1 MLFSS
6 YFLLQFKKKREF
18 DAHRALLTGV
28 VRWLTLQGHNLVFL
42 LIGLHC
48 EVRQVLFHLPGHLSV
63 FVQLL
68 SVQEGA
74 AAHSLLVGPALH
86 VQDVGVGAALTQ
98 RPDRRGNSRK

>member
-1 MLFSS
+1 MFFNS
-6 YFLLQFKKKREF
+6 YFLLQCKKTRSLTV
-18 DAHRALLTGV
+18 RVLLTGV
-28 VRWLTLQGHNLVFL
+28 VRRLTLQGHDLVFL

-48 EVRQVLFHLPGHLSV
+48 EVRKVLFHLPGHLSV

-86 VQDVGVGAALTQ
+86 VQDVGVGAALT
-98 RPDRRGNSRK
+98 